1 MVSEILV
8 QLCLGGGHTSVPIPY
23 ANLVVTPPK
32 GWLFGCTFCMKYAES
47 CLRVI
52 LFRGWYSRAHGGFVV
67 LLCAYGFRY
76 PGPALPWGRPHTHT
90 HTHTRYPD
98 HMETPFQGQCPIHV
112 VFEPWVYNLISHV
125 SWIAT
130 HALRNNH
137 IITLRVAPSPLM
149 Y

>member
-8 QLCLGGGHTSVPIPY
+8 QLCLGGGHTSVPRPC
-23 ANLVVTPPK
+23 AHQVATPPE
-32 GWLFGCTFCMKYAES
+32 GRSDCLHSVVSDSCFRFLLF
-47 CLRVI
+47 L
-52 LFRGWYSRAHGGFVV
+52 WVV
-67 LLCAYGFRY
+67 LTGPWGLR
-76 PGPALPWGRPHTHT
+76 GPALCIWFQRSWSSSALGEATHTHT

-137 IITLRVAPSPLM
+137 IIKLRVAPIPLM